1 MKTRTRAVRILVAA
15 VVLVAAVA
23 AAHLGGGAAV
33 GTLCVL
39 CPVGFAQIA
48 VSSQSVPWHLLPGVL
63 AVLRAATSVLEAS
76 NAVLLNF
83 EKPANQSKDVQKK
96 RAEYGQR
103 YYDQF
108 ASQTAPAFDSDL
120 EQFRKLF
127 QEMRAELQDNDCGQW
142 SAEARQWALDMGL
155 ITGNGTVINGEPNY
169 MWQDL
174 VTREQFVTVLYRLA
188 QIMGSPA

>member
-1 MKTRTRAVRILVAA
+1 MAIILAVPLERFGAELPWGMPLVGQACIC
-15 VVLVAAVA
+15 A
-23 AAHLGGGAAV
+23 AAITA
-33 GTLCVL
+33 
-39 CPVGFAQIA
+39 
-48 VSSQSVPWHLLPGVL
+48 
-63 AVLRAATSVLEAS
+63 LEF
-76 NAVLLNF
+76 V
-83 EKPANQSKDVQKK
+83 KDVQKR

-108 ASQTAPAFDSDL
+108 ASQTASASDSDL